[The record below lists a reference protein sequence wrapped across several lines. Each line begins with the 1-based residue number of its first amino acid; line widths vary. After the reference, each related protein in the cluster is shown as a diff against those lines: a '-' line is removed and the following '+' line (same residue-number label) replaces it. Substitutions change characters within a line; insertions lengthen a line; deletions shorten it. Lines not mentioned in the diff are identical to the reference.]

1 MKVTY
6 SWLNDLVSLKM
17 PPEKLAQKLTM
28 AGLSVA
34 SLERVDGDWVYDIEV
49 TSNRPDWLSVRGIA
63 REVAAVTGAHLK
75 KILRAPVRSGRTKAL
90 AAPPFSIIV
99 EDRKDCRLYCGA
111 LIDGIAVG
119 PSPAWMQKRLNAV
132 GLRPI
137 NNVVDIT
144 NYVLMEFGQPL
155 HAFDRDK
162 LDGAGVVVRRAKAGE
177 RLALLDG
184 TEKALSPQ
192 VLVIADAK
200 RPVAVAGIMGGRD
213 TEVGP
218 GTSSLLLESASFDPV
233 VVRRGSRS
241 LGVASESSY
250 RFERG
255 VDLGGVVAALQ
266 EATRLL
272 GATAG
277 GTLQGVKRVGGIKA
291 SSPAVIGLDLRKA
304 GDILSLPVLPA
315 RAKTI
320 LEKLGFR
327 VKRGRG
333 SLLKVLPPSFRRDV
347 KIEEDLIEEIA
358 RVEGYDAIPLTTP
371 SLKPF
376 AMTPQPLQLLEARAR
391 EALLGMGLKEIVTYS
406 LASEGDYQRCGL
418 PLSPATLSL
427 ENPLS
432 QDTCVLRTRLL
443 PSLLQCAAFN
453 ICHGN
458 RDFEFFEAS
467 RLYDAAGERVEVG
480 IILGGKRRAT
490 WSSESV
496 PYTFFDVKGATEA
509 MLRELGAG
517 ALEVRPFDADPAAEK
532 SSSAVLLT
540 EGREIARIGK
550 VSEEVCRAWGIKGR
564 DELFFAEISLE
575 SLAGRTDLRKAY
587 TPIVSTPSLTRDISL
602 VAPGAVSYAKIC
614 GIIRDQAAGVLRSIR
629 LVERYLGK
637 EIPEGHQGLTI
648 AVEYG
653 SASKTLTDE
662 EINPVHGRVLEAL
675 AQTPGLRLR

>member
-6 SWLNDLVSLKM
+6 SWLNDLVSLKT
-17 PPEKLAQKLTM
+17 PPERLAQKLTM

-75 KILRAPVRSGRTKAL
+75 KVLRAPSRPGRAKA
-90 AAPPFSIIV
+90 AAGPPFSITV

-111 LIDGIAVG
+111 LVDGVKVG
-119 PSPAWMQKRLNAV
+119 PSPAGLQKRLSAV
-132 GLRPI
+132 GLRPV
-137 NNVVDIT
+137 NNIVDIT
-144 NYVLMEFGQPL
+144 NYVMMEFGQPL
-155 HAFDRDK
+155 HAFDRGK
-162 LDGAGVVVRRAKAGE
+162 LQGPAVVVRRAKAGE
-177 RLALLDG
+177 RLVLLDG
-184 TEKALSPQ
+184 TEKALSSE
-192 VLVIADAK
+192 VLVIADGK
-200 RPVAVAGIMGGRD
+200 RPVAAAGIMGGRD

-218 GTSSLLLESASFDPV
+218 GTFSLLLESASFDPV

-255 VDLGGVVAALQ
+255 VDLEGVAAALQ

-272 GATAG
+272 GLYANG
-277 GTLQGVKRVGGIKA
+277 SLQGVKRAGNIKT
-291 SSPAVIGLDLRKA
+291 SDPSVIGLDLRKA
-304 GDILSLPVLPA
+304 GDILSLSVSPGRA
-315 RAKTI
+315 RTI

-327 VKRGRG
+327 VRGGG
-333 SLLKVLPPSFRRDV
+333 SLLKISPPSFRRDV

-358 RVEGYDAIPLTTP
+358 RVEGYDAIPLTAP

-376 AMTPQPLQLLEARAR
+376 AMTSQSLQLLEARAR
-391 EALLGMGLKEIVTYS
+391 EALLGMGLKEIITYS
-406 LASEGDYQRCGL
+406 LVSDEDYRRCGL
-418 PLSPATLSL
+418 PLPEAALSL

-432 QDTCVLRTRLL
+432 QDYRVLRTRLL

-467 RLYDAAGERVEVG
+467 RLYDAAGERVEAG

-490 WSSESV
+490 WSSESA
-496 PYTFFDVKGATEA
+496 PYTFFDIKGIAEA
-509 MLRELGAG
+509 VLRELGTKS
-517 ALEVRPFDADPAAEK
+517 LELRLSEADLAAEK
-532 SSSAVLLT
+532 GVSAVFLA
-540 EGREIARIGK
+540 EGREVARLGK
-550 VSEEVCRAWGIKGR
+550 VSEDVCRAWGVKGR

-587 TPIVSTPSLTRDISL
+587 APIVSTPSLTRDISL
-602 VAPGAVSYAKIC
+602 VAPGSVSYEKIC
-614 GIIRDQAAGVLRSIR
+614 GIIRARATGVLRSIR
-629 LVERYLGK
+629 LVERYSGK
-637 EIPEGHQGLTI
+637 EIPEGHQGLTV

-675 AQTPGLRLR
+675 TQAPGLRLR